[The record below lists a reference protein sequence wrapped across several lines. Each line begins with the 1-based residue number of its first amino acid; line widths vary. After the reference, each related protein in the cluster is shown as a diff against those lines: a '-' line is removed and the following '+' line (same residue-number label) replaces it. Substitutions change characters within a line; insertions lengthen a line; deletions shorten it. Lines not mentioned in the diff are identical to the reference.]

1 MDSRLLQ
8 LMFTMD
14 VNSRSLYRKVKIRWA
29 KEKTFF
35 KKIKLKILLVY
46 KKGTNS
52 PPRRIQLSGIPYIS
66 S

>member
-14 VNSRSLYRKVKIRWA
+14 VNSRSLYRKVQIRWA